1 MQNLDEAT
9 AINTKDNQRIRD
21 ELMDCVAT
29 QVNVLETNELFVS
42 VFMWI
47 ILAHFISVAL
57 IIGIA
62 SINFL
67 LVWMHL
73 NCLLMTQ

>member
-1 MQNLDEAT
+1 MQNLGGTT
-9 AINTKDNQRIRD
+9 AINAEDNQRVRD

-47 ILAHFISVAL
+47 ILVHFISVAL
-57 IIGIA
+57 IIGIG
-62 SINFL
+62 SINLL
-67 LVWMHL
+67 LVGMNL
-73 NCLLMTQ
+73 NLLIMI